1 MSRTHRNV
9 SRGVPHRRPRGFAA
23 ALSSNKAIKELAKEG
38 IHIKGY
44 TPRKVLKKLNTR
56 EAKVIAAYAESDFA
70 GNI

>member
-23 ALSSNKAIKELAKEG
+23 ALSSNEALKELANEG

-44 TPRKVLKKLNTR
+44 TPRKVLEKLNTR
-56 EAKVIAAYAESDFA
+56 SAGCIAAYYESDF